1 MIPSFLQSYIP
12 FDRPASLGS
21 KTTATRV
28 ETERREYR
36 DWRSRIER
44 VEWRSI
50 TYALHRTLRE
60 KPRHSCRGG
69 IAERPGAFATCK

>member
-1 MIPSFLQSYIP
+1 MISSCLQSYIP
-12 FDRPASLGS
+12 FDRPASRGS

-50 TYALHRTLRE
+50 TYSLHPTKGWRVVAKGPWKVETR
-60 KPRHSCRGG
+60 RVRW
-69 IAERPGAFATCK
+69 